1 MIEKTEQEGEKQE
14 EVKEGDFSFSFA
26 KVWAADKDAME
37 DIQEDDQ
44 VDSWTQT
51 LQKIMVEREKSQMQE
66 TTASGR
72 GVRRAAAS
80 YKVRT
85 HVSVNFGYCLISSRS
100 QIMWLIP
107 MDHQEI
113 TRKN

>member
-1 MIEKTEQEGEKQE
+1 LIEKTEQEGEGQA

-44 VDSWTQT
+44 ADSWTQT
-51 LQKIMVEREKSQMQE
+51 LQKIMAEREKSERQE
-66 TTASGR
+66 IVASGR

-80 YKVRT
+80 YKVGTNDSINSR
-85 HVSVNFGYCLISSRS
+85 YCL
-100 QIMWLIP
+100 
-107 MDHQEI
+107 
-113 TRKN
+113 T